1 MISVGSGALLLGSI
15 ICFVIKKEKNQKTP
29 LAGTEFFNLFFGVR
43 FFSTALD
50 GTRKLIILIYI
61 YIFVRGTTMHFHA
74 TTNNRIDLF
83 LGHVH
88 Q

>member
-1 MISVGSGALLLGSI
+1 MVLMISVGSGVLLLGSI

-43 FFSTALD
+43 FLSTALD

-61 YIFVRGTTMHFHA
+61 YIYSYVAQLCIFMQQQTGL
-74 TTNNRIDLF
+74 ICS
-83 LGHVH
+83 
-88 Q
+88 